1 MDEIDRSQL
10 QQEAMLAAQISAARK
25 QTAGLAYTGR
35 CHNCGD
41 VTSEERRFCDA
52 DCRADYDAR
61 RQSERR
67 AGR

>member
-25 QTAGLAYTGR
+25 QTAGLAYTGH

-52 DCRADYDAR
+52 DCRLDYDTR
-61 RQSERR
+61 RKAALRS
-67 AGR
+67 GR